1 MTPARRL
8 VLAAAALATATV
20 VALTGCANQEAGS
33 AVTFTDGRISD
44 SELSEAVAD
53 ILTAKGQS
61 TSTPDAALVQ
71 QTLGRMISQRMVSQ
85 LAVQEGIEVTQG
97 QVDEMRAN
105 YEAQVG
111 GAEALDGVFLR
122 ENIAP
127 SQVESVLRLQLEAQ
141 ELGYVFNPRGSAEE
155 QGLAVFQRASALSEE
170 LETTVSPRFGTWDP
184 ATLSL
189 GAAPADLSTP
199 PALG

>member
-8 VLAAAALATATV
+8 VLAAAALATTV

-33 AVTFTDGRISD
+33 AATFTDGRITE
-44 SELSEAVAD
+44 SELTQAVAD

-71 QTLGRMISQRMVSQ
+71 QTLGRMITQRLVTE
-85 LAVQEGIEVTQG
+85 LAVQEGIEITQG
-97 QVDEMRAN
+97 QVDEIRTN
-105 YEAQVG
+105 YENQVG
-111 GAEALDGVFLR
+111 GAEALEGVFLR

-127 SQVESVLRLQLEAQ
+127 SQLESVLRLQLQAQ

-155 QGLAVFQRASALSEE
+155 QGLAVFQQASALSEE

-184 ATLSL
+184 VALAL
-189 GAAPADLSTP
+189 GAVPSDLSTLP
-199 PALG
+199 TVE